1 MNVVA
6 RFFEGDEDVCETP
19 RMHPAND
26 PIYPLLAS
34 PLDSQRLAWCVPQR
48 PTVAEAWLAYVQ
60 DAWQRVRAGGLAI
73 ETVRRYAELRARLG
87 GLADVPIA
95 DLRASQAKALHAHI
109 GAQRRRF
116 SEGTLTRT
124 ADYCRDTLA
133 LVCDFAELMDWRSPG
148 SNPVRA
154 VRRFGSQVR
163 ECRLD
168 PDEFQLVIAGLAVVE
183 RRQRRR
189 RFTDPL
195 RHAARGSAIMLIRC
209 LCFWG
214 RRPKELVHLRWEQLD
229 LDGKRP
235 VARKVKTKRGIRAI
249 AIPPV
254 LAELL
259 REQRQRIGGHSPL
272 VFPSGGGK
280 PLTTLWH
287 VWQEVLAVSGVSPFP
302 LYGLRHNAATH
313 LLEAGLTYKQV
324 ADYLCNTP
332 EVVRKHYDHAV
343 VSPEEDA
350 SARAAGDIMADL
362 GRVRRVVGG

>member
-168 PDEFQLVIAGLAVVE
+168 PDEFQMVIAGLAVVE

-195 RHAARGSAIMLIRC
+195 RHAARGSATMLIRC

-259 REQRQRIGGHSPL
+259 REQRQRIG
-272 VFPSGGGK
+272 K

-287 VWQEVLAVSGVSPFP
+287 VWQEVLAVAGVSPFP

-362 GRVRRVVGG
+362 GRMRVAGG